1 MTDIRETDALER
13 KETFRF
19 KRFGICDTHC
29 GMKLCSD
36 SVLLGAWCFGR
47 FGLRT
52 PAPVI
57 YDIGAGSG
65 ILSLMCAQRFSEASI
80 VAIEIEYGAIC
91 DAKGNFDASPWSNRL
106 EILQGDVTKMDLP
119 AYVADGIVANPPY
132 FTSGELSP
140 ESNRAKARHSVSDES
155 QGLTPEAL
163 GRIARHLLKQGA
175 SLDVVYPFDMAE
187 EVIFQMTLC
196 GLDLRDRLDVSYR
209 RDQGRIRSLLSFVD
223 RAPTSWTQRLSIREH
238 DGSIADEYKNLTKAF
253 YLKF

>member
-47 FGLRT
+47 FGLQCNR
-52 PAPVI
+52 PVI

-65 ILSLMCAQRFSEASI
+65 ILSLMCAQRFPDARI
-80 VAIEIEYGAIC
+80 VAIEIESGAVC
-91 DAKGNFDASPWSNRL
+91 DAKGNFETSSWSDRL

-238 DGSIADEYKNLTKAF
+238 DGSFADEYKNLTKAF

>member
-1 MTDIRETDALER
+1 MTDIRETDSLER

-47 FGLRT
+47 FGLQCNR
-52 PAPVI
+52 PVI

-65 ILSLMCAQRFSEASI
+65 ILSLMCAQRFPDARI
-80 VAIEIEYGAIC
+80 VAIEIESGAVC
-91 DAKGNFDASPWSNRL
+91 DAKGNFETSSWSDRL

-238 DGSIADEYKNLTKAF
+238 DGSFADEYKNLTKAF